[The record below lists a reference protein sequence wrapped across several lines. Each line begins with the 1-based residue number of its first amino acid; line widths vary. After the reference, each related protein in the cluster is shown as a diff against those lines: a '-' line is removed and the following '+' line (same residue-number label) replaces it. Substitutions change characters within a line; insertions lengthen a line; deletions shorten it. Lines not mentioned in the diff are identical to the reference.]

1 MQEGKKSVR
10 RGAAQRVSTAA
21 RDTGGNVAW
30 KCSAS
35 CSGVIP
41 AYTPLHSETR
51 LCYECMASCRRFFF
65 ISLLLS
71 CYLGLSLYTVFS
83 PSLIS
88 LAHPAHALSLSLCL
102 PPEPLAV
109 INPSIVPVTAEHASY
124 ACLFRVEELITTS
137 QQGSY
142 RQQYMWCACD
152 TMSEIHANALCYE
165 LYCWISHCAMQHSH
179 YCWQSPYFMWKPPF
193 T

>member
-65 ISLLLS
+65 YFSAALVLSRSLFVHS
-71 CYLGLSLYTVFS
+71 VFS
-83 PSLIS
+83 LPDLPGASRS
-88 LAHPAHALSLSLCL
+88 RSLSLCL